1 MKLLR
6 PLWLALAMTAIMA
19 TGAVAQTFKVL
30 HNFGGPGDGWSP
42 FAGLVASADGQLYGV
57 TIYGAVGSPCP
68 LSECGTVF
76 KLSPNRDGSWTET
89 LLYQFTG
96 GLDQSQ
102 PVFPVAFDSRGNLYG
117 TTQGNI
123 GEYGTVWELTPNGD
137 GTWSQKTLYTFTGGT
152 DGGQPFGIAVA
163 GIGRLYGSTYRYN
176 GNYTGAVFSLAQPS
190 VRNWVENVVHLYGNG
205 SDGGGPVGKVIFDAA
220 GNMYGTTYEGGL
232 SGNGTVYKLS
242 ANADGSGW
250 NETILYSFA
259 GSPDGAH
266 PYAGLLWDSAG
277 NLYGTTEQGGTHAA
291 GTVFMLAP
299 NPDGRWIESVLYTF
313 TGQNDGAN
321 PDAGLA
327 FDSSGNLY
335 GTTTGGGAG
344 SRGTVFKLSRSVGGQ
359 WTETVLHS
367 FDLQDGSDPSNLG
380 SLVVDAAGNLY
391 GTTIDGGQY
400 GLGVV
405 FEVSP

>member
-1 MKLLR
+1 MQVTGRGLQI
-6 PLWLALAMTAIMA
+6 AMAEQQLN
-19 TGAVAQTFKVL
+19 GAQIGARVEQMGGKGVAQHMRAERLDHAQLAAQFLADQAHPAIPHRLVRQSPGKEPVL
-30 HNFGGPGDGWSP
+30 
-42 FAGLVASADGQLYGV
+42 GLAPTPVDTQQL
-57 TIYGAVGSPCP
+57 
-68 LSECGTVF
+68 
-76 KLSPNRDGSWTET
+76 R
-89 LLYQFTG
+89 
-96 GLDQSQ
+96 
-102 PVFPVAFDSRGNLYG
+102 
-117 TTQGNI
+117 
-123 GEYGTVWELTPNGD
+123 
-137 GTWSQKTLYTFTGGT
+137 
-152 DGGQPFGIAVA
+152 
-163 GIGRLYGSTYRYN
+163 
-176 GNYTGAVFSLAQPS
+176 
-190 VRNWVENVVHLYGNG
+190 
-205 SDGGGPVGKVIFDAA
+205 
-220 GNMYGTTYEGGL
+220 
-232 SGNGTVYKLS
+232 
-242 ANADGSGW
+242 W

-299 NPDGRWIESVLYTF
+299 NPDGRWTESVLYTF